1 MKNPLLLLLAAVLLA
16 GSCRQQ
22 ESATV
27 IDLSGSWRFAADPG
41 DKGVAEKWYLKNPGE
56 TVTLPGSVAS
66 NGKGE
71 EISLHTK
78 WTGQILDSS
87 FFLSPVY
94 APYREP
100 GNFKI
105 PFWLQPVK
113 HYVGAA
119 WYQKQVVVPPAW
131 KSRTIVLVLERCHW
145 ESRLWIDDR
154 EAGMR
159 NSLGTPH
166 RYDLTGILSPGK
178 HTLTLCVDNRIK
190 EIDPGMNAHSISDH
204 TQTNW
209 NGIAG
214 KIYLESRPLLSIRSI
229 RIFPDYLKNEATARV
244 TISNLGGETAD
255 AELTIAASG
264 PTHPGPVTTQVT
276 ISPGEKT
283 IDVTYPMGAGVKLWS
298 EFHPDLYQFT
308 AILANRVSGT
318 ADTSRI
324 TFGMREI
331 KVDNGQILLN
341 GHPLFLRGTLECAI
355 FPKTGYPSTAEEEW
369 LRIFQICRAHGLN
382 HMRFHS
388 WCPPEAAFSAADK
401 TGFYLQV
408 ECSAWANQSTSLGD
422 GKPFDTYLYEES
434 ERMVEAYGNHP
445 SFCMM
450 AYGNEPRGKNQD
462 KFLTEFITHW
472 KVQDNR
478 RLYLSG
484 AGWPNLEVNDYLSMP
499 EPRIQQMREG
509 VNSLINSTPP
519 STDYDWS
526 SRIEG
531 ITQPVISHE
540 IGQWCVYPDF
550 KEIAQYDGVLR
561 ARNFEIFR
569 ESLERNGMAH
579 LADSFLLASGK
590 LQALC
595 YKADI
600 EAALRTPRFGGF
612 QLLDLHDFPGQGTAL
627 VGVLNAFWNEKGYIS
642 PEEFRRFCNSTVPL
656 VRMKK
661 MVFLNDETFG
671 AEAEVAHFG
680 EAQMENCIPRW
691 KITGS
696 QGTAIL
702 EGELP
707 AASIEP
713 GRNTRLGKITFSLS
727 RFKNPQKLTLE
738 LQVEKYVNSWDF
750 WVYPARQE
758 PIEGKEQIRIV
769 QVPDEETLRFL
780 SEGGVVLLNLKKGS
794 LADGAGGEVKTGF
807 SSIFWNTAWT
817 RGQAPHTLGILCD
830 PGHPALALFPSEY
843 HTNWQ
848 WQDAMSHAGTILLS
862 SFTGEAKPIVRVID
876 DWFTNRPLALIFE
889 ARVGKGRLLVSGV
902 DLETGT
908 ESRPEARQLLFSL
921 QNYMRGPHF
930 NPSAEITPEQVA
942 RLIR

>member
-1 MKNPLLLLLAAVLLA
+1 
-16 GSCRQQ
+16 
-22 ESATV
+22 
-27 IDLSGSWRFAADPG
+27 
-41 DKGVAEKWYLKNPGE
+41 
-56 TVTLPGSVAS
+56 
-66 NGKGE
+66 
-71 EISLHTK
+71 
-78 WTGQILDSS
+78 
-87 FFLSPVY
+87 
-94 APYREP
+94 
-100 GNFKI
+100 
-105 PFWLQPVK
+105 
-113 HYVGAA
+113 
-119 WYQKQVVVPPAW
+119 
-131 KSRTIVLVLERCHW
+131 
-145 ESRLWIDDR
+145 
-154 EAGMR
+154 
-159 NSLGTPH
+159 
-166 RYDLTGILSPGK
+166 
-178 HTLTLCVDNRIK
+178 
-190 EIDPGMNAHSISDH
+190 
-204 TQTNW
+204 
-209 NGIAG
+209 
-214 KIYLESRPLLSIRSI
+214 
-229 RIFPDYLKNEATARV
+229 
-244 TISNLGGETAD
+244 
-255 AELTIAASG
+255 
-264 PTHPGPVTTQVT
+264 
-276 ISPGEKT
+276 
-283 IDVTYPMGAGVKLWS
+283 
-298 EFHPDLYQFT
+298 
-308 AILANRVSGT
+308 
-318 ADTSRI
+318 
-324 TFGMREI
+324 
-331 KVDNGQILLN
+331 
-341 GHPLFLRGTLECAI
+341 
-355 FPKTGYPSTAEEEW
+355 
-369 LRIFQICRAHGLN
+369 
-382 HMRFHS
+382 
-388 WCPPEAAFSAADK
+388 
-401 TGFYLQV
+401 
-408 ECSAWANQSTSLGD
+408 
-422 GKPFDTYLYEES
+422 
-434 ERMVEAYGNHP
+434 
-445 SFCMM
+445 MM

-472 KVQDNR
+472 KVKDDR

-499 EPRIQQMREG
+499 EPRIQRWGEG

-526 SRIEG
+526 SRIAG

-569 ESLERNGMAH
+569 ESLERKGMAH

-671 AEAEVAHFG
+671 AETEVAHFG
-680 EAQMENCIPRW
+680 EAQMKNCSPRW

-696 QGTAIL
+696 QGTAVL

-713 GRNTRLGKITFSLS
+713 GRNTRLGKITFPLS
-727 RFKNPQKLTLE
+727 RFKTPQKLTLE

-758 PIEGKEQIRIV
+758 TMEGKEQIRIV

-780 SEGGVVLLNLKKGS
+780 KEGGVVLLNLKKGS

-807 SSIFWNTAWT
+807 STIFWNTAWT

-830 PGHPALALFPSEY
+830 PGHPALALFPSQY

-862 SFTGEAKPIVRVID
+862 GFTGEVKPIVRVID

-902 DLETGT
+902 DLETGA